1 MKMHKKFLLCAVILA
16 FTAGCNAAKEEPGP
30 MMSMTPPPQSMTPE
44 EQLANPGSMFND
56 INSELLF
63 SDNRARRVGDIVL
76 VNVEEMTKAKNKAD
90 TNAEKTNDVSFGVD
104 AFFGRNS
111 LFDTPVGNPTLAAGM
126 SSKFDATGETKRE
139 NNVVATVAARV
150 INVLPGGILQVEGSR
165 ETRVNDETQHLVVT
179 GLVRARD
186 IGADNSVSSS
196 LMADC
201 RVALFGKGVIS
212 DKQSPGWLTRLMD
225 AVWPF

>member
-1 MKMHKKFLLCAVILA
+1 MKKKLLLIAAILA
-16 FTAGCNAAKEEPGP
+16 LTAGCNAAKEEPGP
-30 MMSMTPPPQSMTPE
+30 MMSMTPPPQAMSPE
-44 EQLANPGSMFND
+44 EQTANPGSMFND
-56 INSELLF
+56 VNSEFLF
-63 SDNRARRVGDIVL
+63 ADNRARRVGDIVI
-76 VNVEEMTKAKNKAD
+76 VKVDEITKAKNKAD
-90 TNAEKTNDVSFGVD
+90 TTADKSNDLSLGVG
-104 AFFGRNS
+104 AFFGQS
-111 LFDTPVGNPTLAAGM
+111 GFLGGDVGDTPIVAAKS

-150 INVLPGGILQVEGSR
+150 INVLPGGVLQVEGSR

-186 IGADNSVSSS
+186 IEADNSITTSR
-196 LMADC
+196 MADA

-225 AVWPF
+225 NLWPF

>member
-1 MKMHKKFLLCAVILA
+1 MNKKLLLMVAILA

-30 MMSMTPPPQSMTPE
+30 MMSMTPPPQAMSPE
-44 EQLANPGSMFND
+44 EQTANPGSMFND
-56 INSELLF
+56 VNSEFLF
-63 SDNRARRVGDIVL
+63 ADNRARRVGDIVI
-76 VNVEEMTKAKNKAD
+76 VKVDEITKAKNKAD
-90 TNAEKTNDVSFGVD
+90 TTADKSNELSLGVS
-104 AFFGRNS
+104 AFFGQS
-111 LFDTPVGNPTLAAGM
+111 GFLGGDVGDTPILAATS

-150 INVLPGGILQVEGSR
+150 INVLPGGVLQVEGSR

-186 IGADNSVSSS
+186 IEADNSITTSR
-196 LMADC
+196 MADA

-225 AVWPF
+225 NLWPF

>member
-1 MKMHKKFLLCAVILA
+1 MKKKLLLIAAILA
-16 FTAGCNAAKEEPGP
+16 LTAGCNAAKEEPGP
-30 MMSMTPPPQSMTPE
+30 MMSMTPPPQAMSPE
-44 EQLANPGSMFND
+44 EQTANPGSMFND
-56 INSELLF
+56 VNSEFLF
-63 SDNRARRVGDIVL
+63 ADNRARRVGDIVI
-76 VNVEEMTKAKNKAD
+76 VKVDEITKAKNKAD
-90 TNAEKTNDVSFGVD
+90 TTADKNNDISLGVS
-104 AFFGRNS
+104 AFFGQS
-111 LFDTPVGNPTLAAGM
+111 GFLGGDVGPDPILAAKS

-150 INVLPGGILQVEGSR
+150 INVLPGGVLQVEGSR

-186 IGADNSVSSS
+186 IEADNSITTSR
-196 LMADC
+196 MADA

-225 AVWPF
+225 NLWPF

>member
-1 MKMHKKFLLCAVILA
+1 MNKKLLLIAAVLVL
-16 FTAGCNAAKEEPGP
+16 TAGCNAAKEEPGP
-30 MMSMTPPPQSMTPE
+30 MMSMTPPPQAMSPE
-44 EQLANPGSMFND
+44 EQTANPGSMFND
-56 INSELLF
+56 VNSEFLF
-63 SDNRARRVGDIVL
+63 ADNRARRVGDIVI
-76 VNVEEMTKAKNKAD
+76 VKVDEITKAKNKAD
-90 TNAEKTNDVSFGVD
+90 TTADKSNDISLGVS
-104 AFFGRNS
+104 AFFGQS
-111 LFDTPVGNPTLAAGM
+111 GFLGGDVGDTPIVAAKS

-150 INVLPGGILQVEGSR
+150 INVLPGGVLQVEGSR

-186 IGADNSVSSS
+186 IEADNSITTSR
-196 LMADC
+196 MADA

-225 AVWPF
+225 NLWPF